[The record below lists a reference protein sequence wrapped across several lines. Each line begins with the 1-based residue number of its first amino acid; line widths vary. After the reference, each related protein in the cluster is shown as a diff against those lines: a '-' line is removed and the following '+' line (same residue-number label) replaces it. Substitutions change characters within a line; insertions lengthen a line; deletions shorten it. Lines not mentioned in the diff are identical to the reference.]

1 MNSKKEKMNISKK
14 NPQDAKKIF
23 RKCGTCSQ
31 TFAHLL
37 NREFG
42 HPKEVE
48 EHAIDPL
55 AGGIMNLGH
64 QCGMLWGSALA
75 VGAESFRK
83 NNDLDQAIA
92 VAVTATQHIIE
103 SFLNRTNT
111 VNCREITGYD
121 LSSVLGLV
129 KFGLKTMLKGI
140 DNSPCFNLAEQW
152 APEAIQS
159 ASEGLSEQID
169 LSQQP
174 VSCAS
179 EVAKKMGASD
189 EEMVMVSGFAGGLGL
204 SGNACGA
211 LSAAIWMKT
220 LDWCRKNPGK
230 TPPLFNNPNA
240 KKLLKAFYEA
250 TDAEILCNKISGQRF
265 KTIDDHTAFMKKG
278 GCENLINVLAQS

>member
-1 MNSKKEKMNISKK
+1 MNTTKTNH
-14 NPQDAKKIF
+14 QDAKKVF
-23 RKCGTCSQ
+23 RQCGTCSH

-48 EHAIDPL
+48 ERAIDPL

-83 NNDLDQAIA
+83 HSDPDQAIA
-92 VAVTATQHIIE
+92 AAVTATQHVID

-121 LSSVLGLV
+121 LSSVFGLV
-129 KFGLKTMLKGI
+129 KYGLKTMLVGNN
-140 DNSPCFNLAEQW
+140 NSPCFNLAEQW

-159 ASEGLSEQID
+159 AKEGLSEEQID
-169 LSQQP
+169 LTQQP

-179 EVAKKMGASD
+179 EVAKRMGASD

-211 LSAAIWMKT
+211 LSAAIWMYT
-220 LDWCRKNPGK
+220 LSWCKENPGK
-230 TPPLFNNPNA
+230 TPPFFNNPIA
-240 KKLLKAFYEA
+240 KKIIKAFNEA
-250 TDAEILCNKISGQRF
+250 TDSEIICNKITGQRF
-265 KTIDDHTAFMKKG
+265 KTINDHSEFIISG
-278 GCENLINVLAQS
+278 GCEKLINVLAQS